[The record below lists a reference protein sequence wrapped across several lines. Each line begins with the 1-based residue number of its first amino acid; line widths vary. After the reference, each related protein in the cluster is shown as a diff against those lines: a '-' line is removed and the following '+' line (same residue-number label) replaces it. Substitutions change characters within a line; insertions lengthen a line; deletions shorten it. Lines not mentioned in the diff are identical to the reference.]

1 MNLTKRRKSDGGL
14 FQASTTG
21 YFRYF
26 TPKDKLKWNDPA
38 RVKVPIQ
45 RTGADQLTG
54 GEAHRNRLA
63 EAGFEVPQASQRP
76 KKNSTCL
83 CVAYVIHEKYENSID
98 PRPNRTA
105 DKAEGGGG
113 PQKTGANSH

>member
-38 RVKVPIQ
+38 RVKVPMQ

-54 GEAHRNRLA
+54 GGGRPTGTGWQKQDSKYHKPVKGLKRIPLA
-63 EAGFEVPQASQRP
+63 FV
-76 KKNSTCL
+76 L
-83 CVAYVIHEKYENSID
+83 HM
-98 PRPNRTA
+98 
-105 DKAEGGGG
+105 
-113 PQKTGANSH
+113 